1 MLAKQLKMKQ
11 NNKIGEFLGML
22 LRTLGA
28 NLLGNMFARKDVLK
42 AGNGTIIASLDF

>member
-11 NNKIGEFLGML
+11 KNKKNEFLGML

-28 NLLGNMFARKDVLK
+28 NLLGNTFARKDVLK
-42 AGNGTIIASLDF
+42 AGNRTIRASLDF